1 MRTILIA
8 LLVLCLTGCGSGN
21 GNTSDNTSI
30 NADLLTLEN
39 YNQIKLGM
47 SKEEV
52 EALIGPGKIQDGAES
67 SSVYA
72 SYRWE
77 WSNENLSDARTVTI
91 SFQNDAVTYMSQ
103 HGLP

>member
-8 LLVLCLTGCGSGN
+8 LLVMCLTGCDSGN

-52 EALIGPGKIQDGAES
+52 EALIGPGKKAGAS

-77 WSNENLSDARTVTI
+77 WSNEDLSDARTVTV
-91 SFQNDAVTYMSQ
+91 SLQNDAVTYMSQ
-103 HGLP
+103 YGLP

>member
-30 NADLLTLEN
+30 NADILTLEN
-39 YNQIKLGM
+39 YNQIKLDM

-52 EALIGPGKIQDGAES
+52 EALIGPGKIQAGAD
-67 SSVYA
+67 SVYA

-77 WSNENLSDARTVTI
+77 WSNENLSDTRTVTI

-103 HGLP
+103 FGLP

>member
-39 YNQIKLGM
+39 YNQIKLDM

-52 EALIGPGKIQDGAES
+52 EALIEPGKIQDGS

-72 SYRWE
+72 SYRWD
-77 WSNENLSDARTVTI
+77 WSNGIVSDAGTVTI

-103 HGLP
+103 YGLP

>member
-52 EALIGPGKIQDGAES
+52 EALIGPGKIQAGYES

-72 SYRWE
+72 RYRWD
-77 WSNENLSDARTVTI
+77 WSNGIVLDAGTVTI

-103 HGLP
+103 YGLP